1 MKKILII
8 EDDTSISNELKDLL
22 DNAGYSGVILKDFD
36 NSLEEIKKENPDLI
50 LLDINI
56 PKLNGEMLLQKI
68 RKESNVPVIM
78 VTSIKTYY

>member
-36 NSLEEIKKENPDLI
+36 NSLEEIKK
-50 LLDINI
+50 
-56 PKLNGEMLLQKI
+56 KI
-68 RKESNVPVIM
+68 Q
-78 VTSIKTYY
+78 T